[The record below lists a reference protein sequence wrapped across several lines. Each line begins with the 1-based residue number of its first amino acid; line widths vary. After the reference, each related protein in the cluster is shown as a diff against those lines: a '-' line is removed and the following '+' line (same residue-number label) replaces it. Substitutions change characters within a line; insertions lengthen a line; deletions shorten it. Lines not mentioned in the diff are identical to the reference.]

1 MAKHRGEYGIISVQ
15 ARTRNGKR
23 HGIWK
28 TFAER
33 HSIAN
38 LAAENNAAAL
48 EVDGIVVTL
57 VAAGDSLSVSAEIGE
72 PPADG
77 RAEFAELM
85 LEANLQSGAFFAKEP
100 ESGAYV
106 LVRRLQLPA
115 LDAESFDTAL
125 EELVN
130 LSETWRRLLA
140 DFRPVAKAAAERTEG
155 APQFGTNGFVQV

>member
-1 MAKHRGEYGIISVQ
+1 MEFEKLISD
-15 ARTRNGKR
+15 
-23 HGIWK
+23 
-28 TFAER
+28 FAER

-57 VAAGDSLSVSAEIGE
+57 VAAGDALSVSAEIGE

-85 LEANLQSGAFFAKEP
+85 LEANLQTGAFFAKEP

-106 LVRRLQLPA
+106 LVRRFQLPE
-115 LDAESFDTAL
+115 LGAESFDAAL

-130 LSETWRRLLA
+130 LAETWRRLLA
-140 DFRPVAKAAAERTEG
+140 DFRPVAKAAAERTDG
-155 APQFGTNGFVQV
+155 APQFGANGFVQV

>member
-1 MAKHRGEYGIISVQ
+1 MEFEKLISD
-15 ARTRNGKR
+15 
-23 HGIWK
+23 
-28 TFAER
+28 FAER

-57 VAAGDSLSVSAEIGE
+57 VAAGDALSVSAEIGE

-85 LEANLQSGAFFAKEP
+85 LEANLQTGAFFAKEP

-106 LVRRLQLPA
+106 LVRRLQLPT
-115 LDAESFDTAL
+115 LDAESFDAAL
-125 EELVN
+125 EELVT
-130 LSETWRRLLA
+130 LAETWRRLLA
-140 DFRPVAKAAAERTEG
+140 DFRPVAKAAAERTDG
-155 APQFGTNGFVQV
+155 APQFGANGFVQV